1 MTDTTEIAEPLSGD
15 KLYQQRA
22 RSALPLL
29 VRQAVASTPIIYED
43 LADELEMPNPRNL
56 NYVLGSIGKTLLNLS
71 EHWDIE
77 VPPIQCL
84 VVNKSTRLPG
94 EGIGWFTTDLSHHYK
109 KLSIKQRRQAV
120 DNELQK
126 IYAFDKW
133 FKVLSTLSLES
144 AQSDFKKINKK
155 ASQFRSGGEGTEHK
169 KLKKFV
175 ANNPT
180 RFGLPAST
188 APGENEHSLPSGDSL
203 DVFFSHGKE
212 HIGIE
217 VKSDISDSAD
227 IARGLYQ
234 CVKYQAVLEARQV
247 ANGQPQNVRTILVL
261 GGELPLELLS
271 LKNILGIEVFE
282 KIQSSRQLCTQ

>member
-1 MTDTTEIAEPLSGD
+1 MTDTAEIAEPLSGD

-22 RSALPLL
+22 RNALPLL
-29 VRQAVASTPIIYED
+29 VRQATASTPIIYED
-43 LADELEMPNPRNL
+43 LAHELEMPNPRNL
-56 NYVLGSIGKTLLNLS
+56 NYVLGSIGQTLLNLS
-71 EHWDIE
+71 EHWGIE

-84 VVNKSTRLPG
+84 VVNKNTRLPG
-94 EGIGWFTTDLSHHYK
+94 EGIGWFITDLSHYK
-109 KLSIKQRRQAV
+109 KLSNKQRRQVV
-120 DNELQK
+120 DAELQK

-133 FKVLSTLSLES
+133 SKVLSTLSLEPV
-144 AQSDFKKINKK
+144 QSDFKKLNKK
-155 ASQFRSGGEGTEHK
+155 ASQFRGGGEGPEHK

-180 RFGLPAST
+180 LFGLPAST

-203 DVFFSHGKE
+203 DVFFTHRKE

-217 VKSDISDSAD
+217 VKSHISDSAD

-234 CVKYQAVLEARQV
+234 CVKYQAVLEARQA

-261 GGELPLELLS
+261 GDELPLELLP
-271 LKNILGIEVFE
+271 LKNVLGIEVFE
-282 KIQSSRQLCTQ
+282 KVNAK

>member
-1 MTDTTEIAEPLSGD
+1 MTDTEEIAEPLSGD

-22 RSALPLL
+22 RNALPLL
-29 VRQAVASTPIIYED
+29 VRQATASTPIIYED
-43 LADELEMPNPRNL
+43 LAHELEMPNPRNL
-56 NYVLGSIGKTLLNLS
+56 NYVLGSIGQTLLNLS
-71 EHWDIE
+71 EHWGIE

-84 VVNKSTRLPG
+84 VVNKNTRLPG
-94 EGIGWFTTDLSHHYK
+94 EGIGWFITDLSHYK
-109 KLSIKQRRQAV
+109 KLSNKQRRQVV
-120 DNELQK
+120 DAELQK

-133 FKVLSTLSLES
+133 SKVLSTLSLEPV
-144 AQSDFKKINKK
+144 QSDFKKLNKK
-155 ASQFRSGGEGTEHK
+155 ASQFRGGGEGPEHK

-180 RFGLPAST
+180 LFGLPVST

-203 DVFFSHGKE
+203 DVFFTHRKE

-217 VKSDISDSAD
+217 VKSHISDSAD

-234 CVKYQAVLEARQV
+234 CVKYQAVLEARQA

-261 GGELPLELLS
+261 GDELPLELLP
-271 LKNILGIEVFE
+271 LKNVLGIEVFE
-282 KIQSSRQLCTQ
+282 KVNAK

>member
-1 MTDTTEIAEPLSGD
+1 MTDTAEIAKPLSGD

-22 RSALPLL
+22 RNALPLL

-43 LADELEMPNPRNL
+43 LAHELEMLNPRNL

-71 EHWDIE
+71 KYWDIE
-77 VPPIQCL
+77 VPLIQCL
-84 VVNKSTRLPG
+84 VVNKNTRLPG
-94 EGIGWFTTDLSHHYK
+94 EGIGWFTTESNK
-109 KLSIKQRRQAV
+109 KRRQEV
-120 DNELQK
+120 DAELQK

-133 FKVLSTLSLES
+133 SKVLSTLSLES

-155 ASQFRSGGEGTEHK
+155 ASQFRGGGEGAEHK

-175 ANNPT
+175 ANKPT
-180 RFGLPAST
+180 RFGIPAST

-203 DVFFSHGKE
+203 DVFFSHGKK

-217 VKSDISDSAD
+217 VKSHISDSAD

-234 CVKYQAVLEARQV
+234 CVKYQAVLEARQA

-261 GGELPLELLS
+261 GGELPLELLP
-271 LKNILGIEVFE
+271 LKNVLGIEIFE
-282 KIQSSRQLCTQ
+282 KVNTK